1 MSSLAF
7 EFGFKDLID
16 ILLVAVILYE
26 TYRLLR
32 KSGVANLFWG
42 VLAFIVVWFL
52 VSFVF
57 QLELTSALFDRVISV
72 GAIALIVIF
81 QEEIRMFFNRL
92 GGRFSSWKIFRNKK
106 GEDAQSNQQMSEV
119 IRACRHLS
127 STKTGA
133 LIVISKDSHL
143 KEIIDT
149 GERLDAAISA
159 RLIENIFFK
168 NTPLHDGAM
177 ILEKGKIVAA
187 ACILPVSKMLEDAM
201 KNCGIENNNWQRIH
215 NVVDD
220 FFYQPIAPVTIT
232 PKGNKF
238 RFVHVSCFD
247 EKAKNIQGMLRAV
260 RMVAKHRQDF
270 ELICVG
276 TGIDYTKDVAYA
288 QTLDFPEK
296 LLTFTGEQ
304 TPYEVA
310 QWMQQSDCF
319 LFFSRYENAP
329 VVISECLAIGLP
341 IISSNAG
348 GIPEMIDHECG
359 ILVPSEDEAAL
370 ANAILEMIDNQWGYT
385 TETIQKRGTKY
396 TYQNIGKHLSD
407 LYQRVVISAN

>member
-177 ILEKGKIVAA
+177 ILEKGKVVAA
-187 ACILPVSKMLEDAM
+187 ACILPVSKNPSIPKHMGLRHRAAVGLTEKTDATCIVVSEETGNISFAENGNIR
-201 KNCGIENNNWQRIH
+201 KIE
-215 NVVDD
+215 
-220 FFYQPIAPVTIT
+220 
-232 PKGNKF
+232 
-238 RFVHVSCFD
+238 
-247 EKAKNIQGMLRAV
+247 
-260 RMVAKHRQDF
+260 
-270 ELICVG
+270 
-276 TGIDYTKDVAYA
+276 
-288 QTLDFPEK
+288 
-296 LLTFTGEQ
+296 
-304 TPYEVA
+304 
-310 QWMQQSDCF
+310 
-319 LFFSRYENAP
+319 
-329 VVISECLAIGLP
+329 
-341 IISSNAG
+341 
-348 GIPEMIDHECG
+348 
-359 ILVPSEDEAAL
+359 EDEL
-370 ANAILEMIDNQWGYT
+370 FLILHT
-385 TETIQKRGTKY
+385 TMPT
-396 TYQNIGKHLSD
+396 H
-407 LYQRVVISAN
+407 

>member
-143 KEIIDT
+143 KEIIET

-177 ILEKGKIVAA
+177 ILEKGKVVAA
-187 ACILPVSKMLEDAM
+187 ACILPVSKNPSIPKHMGLRHRAAVGLTEKTDATCIVVSEETGNISFAENGNIR
-201 KNCGIENNNWQRIH
+201 KIE
-215 NVVDD
+215 
-220 FFYQPIAPVTIT
+220 
-232 PKGNKF
+232 
-238 RFVHVSCFD
+238 
-247 EKAKNIQGMLRAV
+247 
-260 RMVAKHRQDF
+260 
-270 ELICVG
+270 
-276 TGIDYTKDVAYA
+276 
-288 QTLDFPEK
+288 
-296 LLTFTGEQ
+296 
-304 TPYEVA
+304 
-310 QWMQQSDCF
+310 
-319 LFFSRYENAP
+319 
-329 VVISECLAIGLP
+329 
-341 IISSNAG
+341 
-348 GIPEMIDHECG
+348 
-359 ILVPSEDEAAL
+359 EDEL
-370 ANAILEMIDNQWGYT
+370 FLVLHT
-385 TETIQKRGTKY
+385 TMPT
-396 TYQNIGKHLSD
+396 H
-407 LYQRVVISAN
+407 

>member
-32 KSGVANLFWG
+32 KSGVVNLFWG

-177 ILEKGKIVAA
+177 ILEKGKVVAA
-187 ACILPVSKMLEDAM
+187 ACILPVSKNPSIPKHMGLRHRAAVGLTEKTDATCIVVSEETGNISFAENGNIR
-201 KNCGIENNNWQRIH
+201 KIE
-215 NVVDD
+215 
-220 FFYQPIAPVTIT
+220 
-232 PKGNKF
+232 
-238 RFVHVSCFD
+238 
-247 EKAKNIQGMLRAV
+247 
-260 RMVAKHRQDF
+260 
-270 ELICVG
+270 
-276 TGIDYTKDVAYA
+276 
-288 QTLDFPEK
+288 
-296 LLTFTGEQ
+296 
-304 TPYEVA
+304 
-310 QWMQQSDCF
+310 
-319 LFFSRYENAP
+319 
-329 VVISECLAIGLP
+329 
-341 IISSNAG
+341 
-348 GIPEMIDHECG
+348 
-359 ILVPSEDEAAL
+359 EDEL
-370 ANAILEMIDNQWGYT
+370 FLVLHT
-385 TETIQKRGTKY
+385 TMPT
-396 TYQNIGKHLSD
+396 L
-407 LYQRVVISAN
+407 